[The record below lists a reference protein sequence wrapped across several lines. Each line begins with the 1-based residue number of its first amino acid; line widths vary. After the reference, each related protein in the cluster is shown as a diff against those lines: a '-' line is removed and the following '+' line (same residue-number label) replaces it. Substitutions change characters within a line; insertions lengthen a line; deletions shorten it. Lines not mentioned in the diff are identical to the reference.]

1 MSQFAVPPVPMVW
14 AVTAAV
20 VPPLGS
26 KKMLAART
34 VGTAARREAAAM
46 RQAREI
52 SLR

>member
-1 MSQFAVPPVPMVW
+1 MTQKADVASQAPVPPVPMV
-14 AVTAAV
+14 AAFW
-20 VPPLGS
+20 S
-26 KKMLAART
+26 KNTLAART